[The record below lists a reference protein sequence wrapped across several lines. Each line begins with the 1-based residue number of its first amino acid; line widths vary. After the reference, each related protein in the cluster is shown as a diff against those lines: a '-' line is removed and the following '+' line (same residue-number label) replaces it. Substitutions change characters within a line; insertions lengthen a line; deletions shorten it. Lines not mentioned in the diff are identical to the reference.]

1 MATSLCH
8 HGIRMVLLIFGLL
21 HSAQRWVQAVRVD
34 AVLIEEE
41 SIKKDKTG
49 SQIIYDSIKQKIRL
63 IGHELSDETE
73 VSFTTNEQQR
83 NNSCSDLKRTSAFVA
98 SSSEANI
105 SVIFKVTLNPLLPGE
120 TYYYLCIK
128 QSYTVNSV
136 KMDHWIHQGS
146 DSWLRLKAET
156 YRKTLLPVWIQIILI
171 IVLLCLSGL
180 FSGLNLGLMSLDKTE
195 LKIIE
200 QSGSKSEKRF
210 ARIIR
215 PVREKGNFLLCTLLL
230 GNVLVNNTLTI
241 LMDDLTGSGVF
252 AVISAT
258 VGIVVFGEIVPQA
271 ICSRHGLAVGAR
283 TVWIT
288 RLFMVLTFPL
298 SYPVSLIL
306 DKILGEEIGQVYNR
320 EKLQQLIRLAKDL
333 KCEEVDIISGALALT
348 KKTAKDAM
356 TKMSDVF
363 MLELNTILDFETVSE
378 AMKQGYTRIPVYE
391 KDRENIVA
399 ILNIKDL
406 ALIDPDDK
414 TPLRAVCKF
423 YNHPV
428 LFVFDDHK
436 LDNMLQDFKQ
446 GQSHMAIVRRVN
458 NEGDGDPYYETL
470 GIITMEDV
478 IEELIQSEII
488 DETDTVLDN
497 RMKKPRHLDRKDLS
511 IFNQPDEANQPH
523 VSPQLTLACFQFLFS
538 SVEPFKEEYV
548 SESVLKRLLKEYVM
562 REICVNQDDDQANYL
577 FREGQPCDFFV
588 LILQGHVNVIVGKE
602 HMVFDGGPFSYYG
615 VEALMNVPRSVIS
628 PGSSFGSEVIKQEP
642 YTPDYSVKALTDLQY
657 LLIPRG
663 KYIAARRATLFGQ
676 KRESLASQ
684 IEAETFK
691 QELNKTK
698 SSHNGHSHALWKPTV
713 EDDGSSF
720 SSNSRR
726 ASDGTIHKY
735 NYFSGKCSSGVIA
748 GGSSSSVNV
757 MKEAAVS
764 ASSAV
769 ASSGAVPMQKSVS
782 SGYISNLKQNL
793 SSHEVKEASGIISS
807 GDVSSSGGGD
817 AHHHHHHHSSNDN
830 NMETRKLLLPNNEEE
845 EEEDCDEGDGCADCD
860 NSTVANPADAVATST
875 TIHSETDSNNT
886 NQVGGAGGERTPL
899 VV

>member
-446 GQSHMAIVRRVN
+446 GKSKWYKH
-458 NEGDGDPYYETL
+458 TL
-470 GIITMEDV
+470 
-478 IEELIQSEII
+478 S
-488 DETDTVLDN
+488 
-497 RMKKPRHLDRKDLS
+497 
-511 IFNQPDEANQPH
+511 
-523 VSPQLTLACFQFLFS
+523 
-538 SVEPFKEEYV
+538 
-548 SESVLKRLLKEYVM
+548 
-562 REICVNQDDDQANYL
+562 
-577 FREGQPCDFFV
+577 
-588 LILQGHVNVIVGKE
+588 
-602 HMVFDGGPFSYYG
+602 
-615 VEALMNVPRSVIS
+615 
-628 PGSSFGSEVIKQEP
+628 
-642 YTPDYSVKALTDLQY
+642 
-657 LLIPRG
+657 
-663 KYIAARRATLFGQ
+663 
-676 KRESLASQ
+676 
-684 IEAETFK
+684 
-691 QELNKTK
+691 
-698 SSHNGHSHALWKPTV
+698 
-713 EDDGSSF
+713 
-720 SSNSRR
+720 
-726 ASDGTIHKY
+726 
-735 NYFSGKCSSGVIA
+735 
-748 GGSSSSVNV
+748 
-757 MKEAAVS
+757 
-764 ASSAV
+764 
-769 ASSGAVPMQKSVS
+769 
-782 SGYISNLKQNL
+782 
-793 SSHEVKEASGIISS
+793 
-807 GDVSSSGGGD
+807 
-817 AHHHHHHHSSNDN
+817 
-830 NMETRKLLLPNNEEE
+830 
-845 EEEDCDEGDGCADCD
+845 
-860 NSTVANPADAVATST
+860 
-875 TIHSETDSNNT
+875 
-886 NQVGGAGGERTPL
+886 
-899 VV
+899 